1 MQEPDLIEEGKAEKI
16 GEGLAGAFISPAR
29 AVIIGVDMVAD
40 TVEDKGRGQG
50 RQRHRIDTGGAAY
63 PVGVGGGF
71 PLIGR
76 VADHEAGKD
85 EEHRHGV
92 RHVRAELP
100 EQPAGEPLAG
110 HMPAENDERR
120 DETRQ
125 VEIERGCAI
134 HRGTFI
140 RELMVKTR
148 TNLAR
153 S

>member
-1 MQEPDLIEEGKAEKI
+1 M
-16 GEGLAGAFISPAR
+16 AGAFISPAR

-40 TVEDKGRGQG
+40 TVEDKGR
-50 RQRHRIDTGGAAY
+50 
-63 PVGVGGGF
+63 
-71 PLIGR
+71 

-85 EEHRHGV
+85 EEHRHSV
-92 RHVRAELP
+92 RHVKAELP